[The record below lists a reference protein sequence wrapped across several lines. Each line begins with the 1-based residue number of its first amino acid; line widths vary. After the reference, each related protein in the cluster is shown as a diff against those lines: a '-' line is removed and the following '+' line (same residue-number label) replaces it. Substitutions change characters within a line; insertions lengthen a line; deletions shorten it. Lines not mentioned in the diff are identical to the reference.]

1 MKKGLKNF
9 FFLFI
14 MNFGCRSNYMVKKS
28 DYFLDKL
35 QDKKYSSYLISE
47 KQIAVGKL
55 YNFFNNLEK
64 LKNYEE
70 SNGRKLS
77 KIDMFLYAYVNTVSK
92 PKDHE
97 DDNTS
102 HDLVGT
108 LLTGKS
114 VCQGYTS
121 LLEFICNELDIPFL
135 YKVTEGPFGAHGN
148 FQVIVDDEDGIKHCL
163 HCDPFIDSKDNENNS
178 IGLNAVLIPADDI
191 NNYHNHQDPSS
202 QFLFWELAFNS
213 MTVEEKKKQLDSLS
227 FLEKLRNES
236 EETAIK
242 KHYEY
247 LKNNILEL
255 NKFFRIEL
263 EELDSNDKIIN
274 AYRTLKE
281 YYSYINVPI
290 DREVIYSHIN
300 KLLVD
305 VNIAIRNINVT
316 EAVLYAENDL
326 NKIIEETKLRYKTKW
341 IK

>member
-1 MKKGLKNF
+1 
-9 FFLFI
+9 
-14 MNFGCRSNYMVKKS
+14 
-28 DYFLDKL
+28 
-35 QDKKYSSYLISE
+35 
-47 KQIAVGKL
+47 
-55 YNFFNNLEK
+55 
-64 LKNYEE
+64 
-70 SNGRKLS
+70 
-77 KIDMFLYAYVNTVSK
+77 
-92 PKDHE
+92 
-97 DDNTS
+97 
-102 HDLVGT
+102 
-108 LLTGKS
+108 
-114 VCQGYTS
+114 
-121 LLEFICNELDIPFL
+121 
-135 YKVTEGPFGAHGN
+135 
-148 FQVIVDDEDGIKHCL
+148 
-163 HCDPFIDSKDNENNS
+163 
-178 IGLNAVLIPADDI
+178 
-191 NNYHNHQDPSS
+191 
-202 QFLFWELAFNS
+202 
-213 MTVEEKKKQLDSLS
+213 MTVEEKKEQLDSLS